1 MLRRAVRYAMAC
13 MIVYSCVII
22 MALTLDEFGQQEYKG
37 SSNILEEIGKCC
49 NLLAE
54 YLQRVLAQLKS
65 RSVVKFKCTNFGRE
79 NIVKVPL

>member
-1 MLRRAVRYAMAC
+1 MAC